1 MTTEAHDRAIELARE
16 ADFALGDL
24 RVRPAA
30 REVEAAAGKTTLEP
44 RVMQVLVALARHAG
58 SVVSRDELI
67 AQCWAGR
74 VVGDDAIHRCVARLR
89 RLADS
94 HGGFVVETVPKVG
107 YRLQPQEPHAHA
119 APAAA
124 SAPAARAATRLNL
137 AFGAAAALAI
147 LAIAAWGW
155 RAATVERAEQ
165 GRLVEA
171 EQGRLVE
178 RITELVQNDQ
188 YGEAFRLALPLANDA
203 RLEQDAW
210 LRKAWEDMVLPMKPL
225 VAEDGATVYFKAY
238 ADMDGEW
245 FKAGITPFA
254 AAVPAPR
261 GTLRLKV
268 SKPGFRTAY
277 FAVANPGPSV
287 VNEPPDPRLERNAI
301 GVPLPLVELGS
312 VPDDMVIVPRT
323 DVPVWVPGWTPQ
335 RQGGFR
341 REIPSFLI
349 ARSEVT
355 NQQFKEFVDAH
366 AYENADYW
374 EGRTFVE
381 NGKTL
386 SWTDARAKF
395 VDSTQRPG
403 PAEWQLSTYPEGQ
416 GSYPVGGIS
425 WYEAVAYARFR
436 GQMLP
441 TVHHWARAAFAPVDP
456 RFNVAPAVAASSRFS
471 ALGPLPADA
480 EVGLGPWGTFQM
492 AGNVREWLW
501 NSAGA
506 TALAPGGAW
515 SDYASENWGAFPLAP
530 MDRSPTNGIRL
541 MQTPADAALV
551 AELSEPIR
559 LIDGE
564 LRSISP
570 VSDEA
575 FAAMLL
581 QFDQAHFEPVD
592 VSISVIEQTPLW
604 SAEEIVLTFAEA
616 ERTTLY
622 IVSPRSHSKPLQPI
636 VYAPPANCCVLKLPN
651 RAALEQMQEAGFV
664 VDGGRALII
673 PIWSGSYQRFAPLP
687 AEPRLLA
694 DRQRESA
701 LAWQRDMR
709 IVLDY
714 VATRSDIDSERA
726 GFLGA
731 SIGAFGQA
739 IVLAIEPRIKVA
751 ALMSGGIP
759 RFETPHPMA
768 DIVNYAPRIKI
779 PVMMINGRMDHLL
792 PYATAQQ
799 PLLELLGTDAASK
812 ALINYDGG
820 HYQYRSNTVARHVT
834 DWFDRYLGPAR

>member
-188 YGEAFRLALPLANDA
+188 YGEAFRLALPLASDA
-203 RLEQDAW
+203 RLEQDAA
-210 LRKAWEDMVLPMKPL
+210 LRKAWQDMVLPMKPL

-335 RQGGFR
+335 RQ
-341 REIPSFLI
+341 
-349 ARSEVT
+349 RSEEHT
-355 NQQFKEFVDAH
+355 
-366 AYENADYW
+366 
-374 EGRTFVE
+374 
-381 NGKTL
+381 
-386 SWTDARAKF
+386 
-395 VDSTQRPG
+395 
-403 PAEWQLSTYPEGQ
+403 
-416 GSYPVGGIS
+416 
-425 WYEAVAYARFR
+425 
-436 GQMLP
+436 
-441 TVHHWARAAFAPVDP
+441 
-456 RFNVAPAVAASSRFS
+456 
-471 ALGPLPADA
+471 
-480 EVGLGPWGTFQM
+480 
-492 AGNVREWLW
+492 
-501 NSAGA
+501 
-506 TALAPGGAW
+506 
-515 SDYASENWGAFPLAP
+515 SE
-530 MDRSPTNGIRL
+530 
-541 MQTPADAALV
+541 
-551 AELSEPIR
+551 
-559 LIDGE
+559 
-564 LRSISP
+564 
-570 VSDEA
+570 
-575 FAAMLL
+575 L
-581 QFDQAHFEPVD
+581 Q
-592 VSISVIEQTPLW
+592 SL
-604 SAEEIVLTFAEA
+604 
-616 ERTTLY
+616 
-622 IVSPRSHSKPLQPI
+622 
-636 VYAPPANCCVLKLPN
+636 
-651 RAALEQMQEAGFV
+651 
-664 VDGGRALII
+664 
-673 PIWSGSYQRFAPLP
+673 
-687 AEPRLLA
+687 
-694 DRQRESA
+694 
-701 LAWQRDMR
+701 
-709 IVLDY
+709 
-714 VATRSDIDSERA
+714 
-726 GFLGA
+726 
-731 SIGAFGQA
+731 
-739 IVLAIEPRIKVA
+739 
-751 ALMSGGIP
+751 
-759 RFETPHPMA
+759 
-768 DIVNYAPRIKI
+768 
-779 PVMMINGRMDHLL
+779 
-792 PYATAQQ
+792 
-799 PLLELLGTDAASK
+799 
-812 ALINYDGG
+812 
-820 HYQYRSNTVARHVT
+820 
-834 DWFDRYLGPAR
+834 